1 MAARNSLIAVAAFL
15 VVLAGIVGAAGL
27 AGTVAG
33 GGDDAAG
40 VSPPSVD
47 TAQYGDRVTPVPEEG
62 RIELDSAT
70 SGKTVLVDTVHE
82 NAVSDAELQPLVD
95 ALVRNGHEVRFTS
108 PETRD
113 LNASLREA
121 DALLVVNPVRRYSA
135 DQAAG
140 VRAFAEAGGRV
151 VVLSDPPATR
161 ITGGLFSLSVERV
174 GGKTT
179 SLASPL
185 GVAFGSSG
193 LYHATENANNYE
205 DVYATPGEGPI
216 AAGVNRV
223 VLREATPVVHDANGT
238 TALSTV
244 EGTTLESTRRSD
256 TYAVAATNG
265 NVTAVGDSDFLA
277 ASNVYDADNEVLA
290 GNLADF
296 LVTGDKTSGA
306 PAAPEAADGPGGP
319 TGPPGRTG
327 PTPPG
332 GAAPTPPNGSADVTT

>member
-1 MAARNSLIAVAAFL
+1 MAAREYAVAVGAFL

-27 AGTVAG
+27 AGTVTG
-33 GGDDAAG
+33 GGDDGQG
-40 VSPPSVD
+40 VSRPAVDTPQYGSVD
-47 TAQYGDRVTPVPEEG
+47 ATPVPQEG
-62 RIELDSAT
+62 RIELDAAT

-82 NAVSDAELQPLVD
+82 NAVTDAELQPLVD

-108 PETRD
+108 QATRN

-135 DQAAG
+135 DQVAG

-161 ITGGLFSLSVERV
+161 VTGGLLSVSVERV

-185 GVAFGSSG
+185 GVAVGSSG
-193 LYHATENANNYE
+193 LYHTTENANNYE
-205 DVYATPGEGPI
+205 DVYATPGEGPL
-216 AAGVNRV
+216 AAGVDRV
-223 VLREATPVVHDANGT
+223 VLREATPVIHGPDGT

-244 EGTTLESTRRSD
+244 EGTTLSSTRRSD
-256 TYAVAATNG
+256 TFAVAATNG

-277 ASNVYDADNEVLA
+277 ASNVYDADNEAFA
-290 GNLADF
+290 GNVADF
-296 LVTGDKTSGA
+296 LVTGDKAAGA
-306 PAAPEAADGPGGP
+306 PATPQPPGGP
-319 TGPPGRTG
+319 TGPVGPGV

-332 GAAPTPPNGSADVTT
+332 GAAPTPPNGSVAAAS